1 MQLIFEKGTKERH
14 GVTIPKKTVPTNLT
28 ISKKLLRETEIGL
41 PNVSELDVLRHY
53 TNLSKLNFS
62 VDTNFYPLG
71 SCTMK
76 YNPRANEA
84 ASRMSGFANLHPVM
98 SINAGGEEMC
108 QGALQLLFEVQEAL
122 AEITGMK
129 AICPQPMAGAHGE
142 LAGLMLIRA
151 YHKKHNHKKTKIIV
165 PDSAHGTNPATATIV
180 GYDVISIPSNK
191 SGGVDL
197 EALKAAMNDEV
208 AGMMLTCP
216 NTLGLF
222 DTSIKEICKII
233 HQYNGLM
240 YYDGANLNAIA
251 GRVRPG
257 DLGFD
262 VIHLNLHKSF
272 STPHGGGG
280 PGSGVI
286 GVSEKLIEFLPTPHV
301 IKDEEGIFKLE
312 YNIPNSIGAIAPF
325 FGNYGVIIRAFSYIL
340 MLGAEGIR
348 NISNFSVLHA
358 NYIKEKL
365 KDVYELPYDNVCMH
379 ECVFS
384 AIKQLQ
390 HDVSALDIAK
400 ALLDRGFHA
409 PTMYFPLIVKEALMI
424 EPTETESKETIDAFI
439 DAMRELAQ
447 LAISDPQSIKSAPVT
462 TPIGRLDEVAAA
474 KDMIFK
480 I

>member
-1 MQLIFEKGTKERH
+1 MQLIFEKGSKNRR
-14 GVTIPKKTVPTNLT
+14 GVTVPKKTVSSTCN
-28 ISKKLLRETEIGL
+28 ISPKFLRETDTGL
-41 PNVSELDVLRHY
+41 PNVSEFDVVRHY
-53 TNLSKLNFS
+53 SNLSKLNFS
-62 VDTNFYPLG
+62 LDTNFYPLG

-76 YNPRANEA
+76 YNPRANEV
-84 ASRMSGFANLHPVM
+84 ASRLSGFANLHPVL
-98 SINAGGEEMC
+98 SINAGGDELC
-108 QGALQLLFEVQEAL
+108 QGALQLLYEVQEAL

-151 YHKKHNHKKTKIIV
+151 YHKKYSNKKTKIIV
-165 PDSAHGTNPATATIV
+165 PNSAHGTNPATAAMV
-180 GYDVISIPSNK
+180 GYEVISVPSNAD
-191 SGGVDL
+191 GDVDID
-197 EALKAAMNDEV
+197 ALKAVMSDEV

-222 DTSIKEICKII
+222 NESIKEICDII
-233 HQYNGLM
+233 HQYNGIM

-262 VIHLNLHKSF
+262 VVHLNLHKSF

-280 PGSGVI
+280 PGSGTI
-286 GVSEKLIEFLPTPHV
+286 GVSERLKEFLPTPCV
-301 IKDEEGIFKLE
+301 VKDSDEMFHLD
-312 YNIPNSIGAIAPF
+312 YNLPDSIGAVAPF
-325 FGNYGVIIRAFSYIL
+325 FGNYGVIIRAYTYIL
-340 MLGAEGIR
+340 MLGAAGIR
-348 NISNFSVLHA
+348 DISNFSVLHA

-365 KDVYELPYDNVCMH
+365 KDVYELPYDKGCMH

-384 AIKQLQ
+384 AVRQLEN
-390 HDVSALDIAK
+390 DVSALDIAK

-409 PTMYFPLIVKEALMI
+409 PTVYFPLIVKDALMI
-424 EPTETESKETIDAFI
+424 EPTETESKETMDSFI
-439 DAMRELAQ
+439 SAMREIAQ
-447 LAISDPQSIKSAPVT
+447 LAIDDPQALKAAPIN
-462 TPIGRLDEVAAA
+462 TPVGRLDEVAAA